1 MKAFSKVLLT
11 GALALGG
18 LTVMNIETPKAHA
31 DGASEFCRY
40 ICGPSETLNGVTVQV
55 HATEYSYGQNMI
67 AKITNDRAEDV
78 RYRVTIEKKWASGWG
93 YYETD
98 FNFGSELPAG
108 TNEEF
113 YNTTGW
119 GGQLSENGE
128 YRYKVKI
135 TNTDGSVDTIYTASM
150 TLTGR

>member
-1 MKAFSKVLLT
+1 MTPIERIENILREFQVKAFSKVLLT

-31 DGASEFCRY
+31 DGVSEFCRY
-40 ICGPSETLNGVTVQV
+40 ICGPTETLNGVTVQV

-98 FNFGSELPAG
+98 FNLGPNYQLEQTKNFTIQLVGVD
-108 TNEEF
+108 NF
-113 YNTTGW
+113 QKTGNIVTK
-119 GGQLSENGE
+119 L
-128 YRYKVKI
+128 KLKC
-135 TNTDGSVDTIYTASM
+135 
-150 TLTGR
+150 

>member
-1 MKAFSKVLLT
+1 M
-11 GALALGG
+11 
-18 LTVMNIETPKAHA
+18 
-31 DGASEFCRY
+31 
-40 ICGPSETLNGVTVQV
+40 
-55 HATEYSYGQNMI
+55 
-67 AKITNDRAEDV
+67 

-128 YRYKVKI
+128 YRYKVEIK
-135 TNTDGSVDTIYTASM
+135 NVDGSVDTIYTASM